1 MGLYFNSTT
10 INRTFKSATN
20 SGTFESATNFFFAF
34 LDDLGNFKQKKIS
47 GIFKS
52 TTISCTFKCTTNSR
66 TAEVQ
71 ALR

>member
-1 MGLYFNSTT
+1 MVILL
-10 INRTFKSATN
+10 KMALL
-20 SGTFESATNFFFAF
+20 NFFFAF

-52 TTISCTFKCTTNSR
+52 TTTSRTFECTTNSR

-71 ALR
+71 AHNEIDNRFT